1 MPSWCAFVP
10 QLAAR
15 SVGPNEDEE
24 PGGPVRPKV
33 TRSGLAGRESVIT
46 CRGTGR
52 RRFRR
57 VIVASDQG
65 SDPDHKSEIYAR
77 HASRLLP

>member
-1 MPSWCAFVP
+1 MPSWSAFVP

-15 SVGPNEDEE
+15 SVGSNEDE

-33 TRSGLAGRESVIT
+33 ARFGLAGRESVIT
-46 CRGTGR
+46 CCGTGR